1 MNIVL
6 GKRAMDYEMAYGC
19 DEESSFEVILNP
31 KLLKNEEVSTGNT
44 DHMSGPHGEA
54 RHEQ

>member
-31 KLLKNEEVSTGNT
+31 KLLRTEEVSTGNT
-44 DHMSGPHGEA
+44 EHMSGPHGEA